1 MSSFKQKY
9 IIRKQR
15 QAIRQALDHIKHPT
29 RKVTNKDLQD
39 YMYHLGC
46 IIDITLDVKTARAAE
61 KVGDIVRRYLKYR
74 VRTQKSRFIIR

>member
-15 QAIRQALDHIKHPT
+15 QTIKKALNHIKHPT
-29 RKVTNKDLQD
+29 RQVTNKDLQD

-46 IIDITLDVKTARAAE
+46 IVDITSDIKTARAAE
-61 KVGDIVRRYLKYR
+61 KVIGIVRKYLKYR
-74 VRTQKSRFIIR
+74 VQKQPSKFTIR